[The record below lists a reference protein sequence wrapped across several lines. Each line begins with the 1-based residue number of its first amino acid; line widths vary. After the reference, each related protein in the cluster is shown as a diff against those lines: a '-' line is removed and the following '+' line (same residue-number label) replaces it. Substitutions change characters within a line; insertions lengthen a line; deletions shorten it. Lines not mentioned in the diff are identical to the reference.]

1 MNERSGAGA
10 LLGPRV
16 IGRLTPE
23 LVLRSPQY
31 MNCVNQYELDLRE
44 NRITMIENLG
54 TTEVCF
60 SIVCSTGRPRLLGL
74 NLRCLS
80 LLQNQFDSID
90 MSDNA
95 IVKLDGF
102 PKLKRLTAL
111 HINNNRVMRLGP
123 SLDGTGTH
131 LRYDVEYQCKELSNL

>member
-54 TTEVCF
+54 TTEVCYCF
-60 SIVCSTGRPRLLGL
+60 VS
-74 NLRCLS
+74 
-80 LLQNQFDSID
+80 SID
-90 MSDNA
+90 T
-95 IVKLDGF
+95 
-102 PKLKRLTAL
+102 PW
-111 HINNNRVMRLGP
+111 
-123 SLDGTGTH
+123 TH
-131 LRYDVEYQCKELSNL
+131 SKFLVIAAEPV